1 MANLISRISLFAL
14 FLVAIIAYVANTG
27 QAAKGP
33 IITNKV
39 RAGRPSLVDGT
50 KLTILAL
57 PSFQVYFDIEHGGK
71 PLGRIVMGL
80 YGK

>member
-14 FLVAIIAYVANTG
+14 FLVAIIAYVASTG

-39 RAGRPSLVDGT
+39 RVPAKPSVDGDQ
-50 KLTILAL
+50 AEPN
-57 PSFQVYFDIEHGGK
+57 PSHSH
-71 PLGRIVMGL
+71 LSGL
-80 YGK
+80 L

>member
-39 RAGRPSLVDGT
+39 RVLPTSVGFRSM
-50 KLTILAL
+50 LTLAL
-57 PSFQVYFDIEHGGK
+57 PSARSTLTSNMAASHSEES
-71 PLGRIVMGL
+71 
-80 YGK
+80 